1 MCINRDTRES
11 KREKERERGEGGNTV
26 GRRDGEGTEE
36 TWTERGTG
44 RREVVEEG

>member
-1 MCINRDTRES
+1 MCINRDTRE
-11 KREKERERGEGGNTV
+11 RVRERERERREDGKTA
-26 GRRDGEGTEE
+26 GRRDGDGTEE